1 MKEDLAYFDRIEDS
15 SDPNKSWKYLQRCLR
30 RQCQRIRS
38 DQNDK
43 ALCPPDAL
51 AKVAAGIGGDAAK
64 PILGTCEMFLKGK
77 CKFGKDCKLKHNE
90 AMQKQFLDKATT
102 SAMVTQP
109 EPKTKGQDNKGD
121 KSKGKGDKKGKGG
134 GKGKEGKGPNAPDR
148 SKQTY
153 FNKVWFKKCDVK
165 DCPRDHTKKAVD
177 AFRQS
182 PGFAELDKRAQ
193 AMLAAGKTTWDSTFK
208 E

>member
-1 MKEDLAYFDRIEDS
+1 MQY
-15 SDPNKSWKYLQRCLR
+15 
-30 RQCQRIRS
+30 
-38 DQNDK
+38 
-43 ALCPPDAL
+43 
-51 AKVAAGIGGDAAK
+51 
-64 PILGTCEMFLKGK
+64 
-77 CKFGKDCKLKHNE
+77 HE
-90 AMQKQFLDKATT
+90 AMQKQILNSATAN
-102 SAMVTQP
+102 AMVAQP
-109 EPKTKGQDNKGD
+109 EPKTKGKDDKKGD

-134 GKGKEGKGPNAPDR
+134 GKGKDAKGSNAPDR
-148 SKQTY
+148 SKQTC

-193 AMLAAGKTTWDSTFK
+193 AMLAAGKTAWDSTFK